1 MSFDLHSSK
10 SEEFCITPRP
20 GQLLVIFFFYLC
32 YTTETLSQIL
42 KQRNV
47 SFYLNVE
54 NNPESI
60 TSSLNIL
67 KKKKLS
73 QGMENATF
81 LLRVR
86 ASFLP
91 KHKL

>member
-1 MSFDLHSSK
+1 MSLDLHSSK
-10 SEEFCITPRP
+10 SEEFCINPQTWAA
-20 GQLLVIFFFYLC
+20 LVFLFFNLC

-67 KKKKLS
+67 KKKK
-73 QGMENATF
+73 NCP
-81 LLRVR
+81 RVWKMR
-86 ASFLP
+86 LFC
-91 KHKL
+91 

>member
-67 KKKKLS
+67 KKKKTVPGYGKCNFFVKS
-73 QGMENATF
+73 
-81 LLRVR
+81 
-86 ASFLP
+86 
-91 KHKL
+91 